1 MREGA
6 MTRKELLEA
15 VMSALRETQQLSGH
29 ADDIAISEATVPFSD
44 LIDFDS
50 LNAVEATVALEQR
63 LGRTLQENVFVDGKG
78 RPLSVRGVAERLL
91 ESTSPT
97 RV

>member
-1 MREGA
+1 
-6 MTRKELLEA
+6 MTRKEISEA
-15 VMSALRETQQLSGH
+15 VINALRETQQLSGH
-29 ADDIAISEATVPFSD
+29 VEDVAISEDTVPFSD

-63 LGRTLQENVFVDGKG
+63 IGRSLVENVFVDDKG
-78 RPLSVRGVAERLL
+78 RPLSVRGVTERLL
-91 ESTSPT
+91 ESTPTT